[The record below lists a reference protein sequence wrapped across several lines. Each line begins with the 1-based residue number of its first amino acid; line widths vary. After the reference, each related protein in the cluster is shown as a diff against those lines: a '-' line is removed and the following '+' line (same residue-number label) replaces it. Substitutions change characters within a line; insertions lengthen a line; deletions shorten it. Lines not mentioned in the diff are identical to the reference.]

1 MSADQPND
9 ALEEGP
15 RKPTD
20 EEWSWAF
27 GRLTGRGTTRH
38 YPASAALT
46 GLVWSAVH
54 QHGWSLPDVNEWRID
69 LRRYRPEDDG
79 WDEMH
84 VWRDR
89 LGRCQGA
96 ERFVTQR
103 AGKSRTI
110 AETHEL
116 LA

>member
-1 MSADQPND
+1 MNQSDEIAP
-9 ALEEGP
+9 L
-15 RKPTD
+15 KPTD

-38 YPASAALT
+38 YAASAALT
-46 GLVWSAVH
+46 GLVWSAAY
-54 QHGWSLPDVNEWRID
+54 QHGWSLPDVGEWRID
-69 LRRYRPEDDG
+69 LRRYNAADDS

-84 VWRDR
+84 VWRDQ
-89 LGRCQGA
+89 LGRCRGA
-96 ERFVTQR
+96 ERFVTHPV
-103 AGKSRTI
+103 GKSRTI